1 MQRLRKNFIQQGGGE
16 SRPVKGNIKFTS
28 NDEWLIGVGRS
39 IVIMN
44 LFLDFAAG
52 SIFRHME
59 ADGFQFN
66 RSGGEPNPA

>member
-1 MQRLRKNFIQQGGGE
+1 MQRLRKNFIQQGGGG
-16 SRPVKGNIKFTS
+16 RPVKGNIKFTS